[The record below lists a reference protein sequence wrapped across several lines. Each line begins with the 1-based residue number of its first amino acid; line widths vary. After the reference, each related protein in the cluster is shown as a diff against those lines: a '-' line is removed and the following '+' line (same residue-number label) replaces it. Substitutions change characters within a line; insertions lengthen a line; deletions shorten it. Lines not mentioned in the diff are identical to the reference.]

1 LKKASKFLEEIMNNS
16 LRQRRFIYHTLFT
29 KWNEIIG
36 DDISTLICPVRMR
49 FSRRN
54 DGAVLTV
61 RINSALGAEMQLRA
75 KNICER
81 INQFYGREAVKKI
94 KFETSSDLELLGN
107 GKKKRTEKNE
117 IVSKTTVGINFDQA
131 KKFEI
136 RTSDPELKAILE
148 SMQRNWFYRRQ
159 KYNKQT

>member
-1 LKKASKFLEEIMNNS
+1 MNDS

-36 DDISTLICPVRMR
+36 DDISAFTCPVRMR

-61 RINSALGAEMQLRA
+61 RINSALGPEMQLRA
-75 KNICER
+75 ENICER
-81 INQFYGREAVKKI
+81 INQFYGRTAVREI

-107 GKKKRTEKNE
+107 GNKKRTEKNE
-117 IVSKTTVGINFDQA
+117 IGSKRAIGINFDQA
-131 KKFEI
+131 EKFEI
-136 RTSDPELKAILE
+136 RTSDPELRTILE

-159 KYNKQT
+159 KYNRQT

>member
-1 LKKASKFLEEIMNNS
+1 MKKASKFLEEIMNDS

-36 DDISTLICPVRMR
+36 DDISALTCPVRMR

-61 RINSALGAEMQLRA
+61 RINSALGAEMQLRV

-94 KFETSSDLELLGN
+94 KFETSSDLEILGN
-107 GKKKRTEKNE
+107 EKKKRTEKNE
-117 IVSKTTVGINFDQA
+117 MVSKRTEGINFDQA

-148 SMQRNWFYRRQ
+148 SIRRNWFYRRQ

>member
-1 LKKASKFLEEIMNNS
+1 MNDS

-36 DDISTLICPVRMR
+36 DDISALTCPVRMR

-94 KFETSSDLELLGN
+94 KFETVSGNWISLGPRNGIMPLSTAPAFWFRILLSLFMEFIPNGSQHSASTPLTALFSKNALCVQALGN
-107 GKKKRTEKNE
+107 
-117 IVSKTTVGINFDQA
+117 
-131 KKFEI
+131 
-136 RTSDPELKAILE
+136 
-148 SMQRNWFYRRQ
+148 
-159 KYNKQT
+159 

>member
-1 LKKASKFLEEIMNNS
+1 MTDS
-16 LRQRRFIYHTLFT
+16 LRQRGFIYHTLFT

-36 DDISTLICPVRMR
+36 DDISAFASPVRMR

-61 RINSALGAEMQLRA
+61 RINSALGPEMQLRA
-75 KNICER
+75 ENICER
-81 INQFYGREAVKKI
+81 INQFYGRTAVKKI
-94 KFETSSDLELLGN
+94 KFDTSSDLELLGN
-107 GKKKRTEKNE
+107 GKKKRTEKKDIFAE
-117 IVSKTTVGINFDQA
+117 RAMGINFDQA
-131 KKFEI
+131 KKIEI
-136 RTSDPELKAILE
+136 STSDPELKTILE